1 MAFAAGEITTADKL
15 NRATEKCIARGRRIT
30 ASSTTTSIVGVLR
43 IDGMSFR
50 AGYLYGVFTNGLA
63 LDSDVNNDIIRAEIR
78 YDVTGASATTSSG
91 ALPGAAIQQRQTDA
105 AQSENAC
112 LAGLY
117 APGSDETVSMLLVV
131 RRITGTGNARI
142 FADATNSTDLWVSNL
157 GEDPGDTGIDV

>member
-1 MAFAAGEITTADKL
+1 MAFAAGEVVTADKL

-43 IDGMSFR
+43 LDGMAFR
-50 AGYLYGVFTNGLA
+50 GGYLYGVFTNGLA
-63 LDSDVNNDIIRAEIR
+63 LDSDVNNDIIRAEVR
-78 YDVTGASATTSSG
+78 YTTDGSSAGTGSSP
-91 ALPGAAIQQRQTDA
+91 LPGAAIQQRQTDA

-131 RRITGTGNARI
+131 RRISGSGNARI
-142 FADATNSTDLWVSNL
+142 FADASNSTDMWIVNL
-157 GEDPGDTGIDV
+157 GEDPGDTGVDV